1 MDNLE
6 EHKHGMERF
15 LNPRSMLTP
24 GVAGSVVMV
33 IANTMWIE
41 FMIPQKWTAL
51 VLSFLIIIPILMQFG
66 VSLIE
71 NIIYFMFNGLIIFAL
86 SVNTNFAGRKLQDIV
101 SRDQKVSVSE
111 VVTSPKALAAE
122 MVFFLARDRLKD
134 TPCNWQPMINRAPQQ
149 MQTKMAKTKSL
160 QRISQKIKK
169 EESFLIRGFRLRLRW
184 WRISYSLREAIKMF

>member
-1 MDNLE
+1 
-6 EHKHGMERF
+6 
-15 LNPRSMLTP
+15 MLTP
-24 GVAGSVVMV
+24 GIAGSVVMV

-111 VVTSPKALAAE
+111 VVTSPKALPAE
-122 MVFFLARDRLKD
+122 VVFFLARDRLKKD
-134 TPCNWQPMINRAPQQ
+134 TSCNWHPMINRVLQQ
-149 MQTKMAKTKSL
+149 MQTKMAKIKSL

>member
-1 MDNLE
+1 
-6 EHKHGMERF
+6 MEWKDF

-122 MVFFLARDRLKD
+122 MVFFSSEG
-134 TPCNWQPMINRAPQQ
+134 Q
-149 MQTKMAKTKSL
+149 
-160 QRISQKIKK
+160 IKK
-169 EESFLIRGFRLRLRW
+169 GYTMQLATNDQQSTATDANQDGKDKESTKDKSKNKER
-184 WRISYSLREAIKMF
+184 REFFDPWF